1 MRPIVGKI
9 ARGVLRALCAL
20 ILIVLVDKGYD
31 VQSVANRLGIALAFV
46 VVALVGIYAD
56 KVIKY

>member
-1 MRPIVGKI
+1 MKTLNKI
-9 ARGVLRALCAL
+9 ARGALRALCAL
-20 ILIVLVDKGYD
+20 LLIIIIDKAPE